1 MTSSDNMNETMRNLL
16 IAISEYV
23 PSETKPII
31 IKLTYDAN
39 TGLVDGLEFYDTDKP
54 YIEISREQYE
64 AGIHIGQLQVVNGKL
79 ERVARIRL
87 KKLTLVSGNT
97 WYTTNNMLIM
107 GNERGW
113 NERGNS

>member
-1 MTSSDNMNETMRNLL
+1 MRNLL

-23 PSETKPII
+23 PLETKPII

-64 AGIHIGQLQVVNGKL
+64 ANLHFKRLRVVDGKL
-79 ERVARIRL
+79 EEIPRIRL
-87 KKLTLVSGNT
+87 TKLALVTGDT
-97 WYTTNNMLIM
+97 WYTTNNMLII